1 MEFNN
6 FKILV
11 FFLGISFIIFFLSG
25 FIIVLL
31 YKHQNKYLLNLQ
43 NINKIQADHS
53 FAVLNS
59 KIEIQ
64 ESTFDFISREVHDNI
79 GLQLTLAKR
88 GLVNFSADKLILHP
102 QLQEVNELISNVI
115 VDLGNLSRS
124 LSTDFISRNGLV
136 PSVQREIAIINRS
149 QK

>member
-64 ESTFDFISREVHDNI
+64 ESTFNFISREVHDNI
-79 GLQLTLAKR
+79 GLHLTLAKR
-88 GLVNFSADKLILHP
+88 GLVNFSNNNEITDPKL
-102 QLQEVNELISNVI
+102 LQVHELISNVI

-124 LSTDFISRNGLV
+124 LSTDYILKNGLV
-136 PSVQREIAIINRS
+136 CSIQREISIINR
-149 QK
+149 